1 MLKAIISYV
10 NEWISTLWQIIR
22 LRFKSD
28 MEKDLEIIALRSQL
42 ALYINKTKDKKITKP
57 QSTLA
62 FRQLWVILSLFYSK
76 WKSLLAVLK
85 PATVVGWHRNG
96 WKIYWTRK
104 SKKGGRPPLSKEV
117 VEIIQKIHEK
127 NQFLSPEKIHE
138 LLVLKGLK
146 NPPAPNTIAKYLP
159 KSKGPNGDRNSQSW
173 LTFLKNHAYETWG
186 TDFFTIPT
194 LTFDVLYVLII
205 IDHKSRKIVHF
216 AVTKNPNMFWLKQ
229 QFRNA
234 TPYGKKP
241 KYLIHDNDPVFK
253 SKVFQKFLADSG
265 IQSKPTSF
273 RSPWQNPYAE
283 RVVGTIRR
291 ELLDYIIP
299 LSERHLEKLLDE
311 YINEYYNTERTHQGI
326 NCKTPIAQPINLPV
340 DIENFKLKATPVLN
354 GLYHTYERIA

>member
-1 MLKAIISYV
+1 
-10 NEWISTLWQIIR
+10 
-22 LRFKSD
+22 
-28 MEKDLEIIALRSQL
+28 
-42 ALYINKTKDKKITKP
+42 
-57 QSTLA
+57 
-62 FRQLWVILSLFYSK
+62 
-76 WKSLLAVLK
+76 
-85 PATVVGWHRNG
+85 
-96 WKIYWTRK
+96 
-104 SKKGGRPPLSKEV
+104 
-117 VEIIQKIHEK
+117 
-127 NQFLSPEKIHE
+127 
-138 LLVLKGLK
+138 
-146 NPPAPNTIAKYLP
+146 
-159 KSKGPNGDRNSQSW
+159 
-173 LTFLKNHAYETWG
+173 
-186 TDFFTIPT
+186 
-194 LTFDVLYVLII
+194 
-205 IDHKSRKIVHF
+205 
-216 AVTKNPNMFWLKQ
+216 MFWLKQ